1 MGMAIKDKEQ
11 VMTCNRLFV
20 RCASIGAFLVA
31 AAFGSQSASAADAK
45 FKKKEIEVAGGAQTA
60 LTKPQEPVKEQKKQ
74 TGPTL
79 TVDQFVGQQRDKINQ
94 ITDKQINYM
103 AQLIKTAP
111 DDDPQKPDYLFR
123 LGELYSEKQRFLS
136 FNARSLDQKV
146 FEAQEAKNSGQAA
159 SLKQKQQQ
167 YEKAA
172 EDASLKAVKSY
183 VAASKYPKYNRMDE
197 VLFRL
202 AYLLQMI
209 KKEDQAR
216 EFFHKLIK
224 DYPNSKY
231 VPNAYL
237 SFAEFYFQ
245 KGEMENAGKFY
256 QKVEQFPQSSVF
268 GFALYKQGWVEINLG
283 NFKSAL
289 EIFVKVIQLCQ
300 NGKIPKNQAGPLE
313 KEAKK
318 DLVKAYG
325 RTPGASPDK
334 AWDFFQRMGGDYA
347 PKMMESLAELY
358 WEQGMFPE
366 SSKIYRKIITLN
378 ENSPRLCEWQ
388 NKILRNTL
396 SGGNKKDQVQ
406 ELKRLGNVYEAMV
419 KKTDVK
425 KDVMAEC
432 KNTFHDTG
440 KELALIWHKEAQR
453 TKNSD
458 TYQLAGMVY
467 KEFLSHFNAEKDTAE
482 ITFYYGEI
490 LWQMNSWKEAA
501 ETYTHVVELDPK
513 GKYVKESAYA
523 AVLAWK
529 NALNIDDSGEGV
541 DKEKSKGGENAMKP
555 RPIPEYQKKMIDA
568 FDTYIK
574 YVPDAPE
581 LVKIKYRKARVFYD
595 YNHLEEAIKL
605 FADIVDHHVNDDLA
619 IYSANLLLDSLN
631 ILKRYK
637 ELLAT
642 VEKYLG
648 NPVLMK
654 DQEFRKQ
661 MVMLKTDSLVV
672 EAKQYEKDK
681 NYKECGISFIAAA
694 ETIPDHKDHAQR
706 LYNAGLCFQNARLVG
721 QAIKAREQLIKDHP
735 KDNLAQRALFQIAS
749 GYHQL
754 AYYSEAA
761 KRYEEFAGK
770 FPGEKQAFTALG
782 NAYSFRIGLGEFDK
796 AIEDMNSF
804 VKYYGDKKPSDAA
817 NVVFQMSEVYEKQ
830 KKNEELAKHLDAY
843 LKKWGAK
850 GGIDKQI
857 LAHFKLGELAWNKSC
872 SQEGVN
878 GACIKVDRVTMGGKQ
893 SAFYRINQ
901 GIKDK
906 KKKLKEKLR
915 TQCGPPTSSKI
926 TVFDRNAKVAA
937 EAQKHFSEVLH
948 LWNKGE
954 AEKKLQSQ
962 VPNPGEAAARDI
974 FMRFAVA
981 GAAFYQADQV
991 YEQFLKVKFPQGLDF
1006 QQPTQFDRPKVAEAK
1021 KKKLEES
1028 NKKFGAYLGDKV
1040 KLVEKLTGP
1049 SADKKGA
1056 YDFVLDYHV
1065 AHWTIAASARI
1076 GQVYADFVNQLYTAE
1091 IPKDLKEQDE
1101 WGNRPREIFCDA
1113 LVDKA
1118 EPIEAK
1124 AVFGYDL
1131 CLKAA
1136 TKESW
1141 FNEWSTM
1148 CEVELNQMKPAEYPL
1163 AAEAKPEPGY
1173 VSTPITPAAV
1183 VSELPDD
1190 VQIITK

>member
-1 MGMAIKDKEQ
+1 
-11 VMTCNRLFV
+11 MTFNRLFV
-20 RCASIGAFLVA
+20 RCASMGAFLVA
-31 AAFGSQSASAADAK
+31 ASLGSQAAHADAK
-45 FKKKEIEVAGGAQTA
+45 FKKKEIEVAGGQQTA
-60 LTKPQEPVKEQKKQ
+60 LTKPVEPVKEQKKQ

-123 LGELYSEKQRFLS
+123 LGELYAEKQRFLN

-146 FEAQEAKNSGQAA
+146 FEAQQAKNSGQVS
-159 SLKQKQQQ
+159 SLQQKQKQ
-167 YEKAA
+167 YEKTA
-172 EDASLKAVKSY
+172 EESALKAVKSY
-183 VAASKYPKYNRMDE
+183 VAASRYPKYNRMDE

-224 DYPNSKY
+224 DFPNSKY

-256 QKVEQFPQSSVF
+256 EKVQQFPQSSVF
-268 GFALYKQGWVEINLG
+268 GFALYKQGWVQINLG

-300 NGKIPKNQAGPLE
+300 NHKIPKNQAGPLE

-347 PKMMESLAELY
+347 PKMLESLAELY

-366 SSKIYRKIITLN
+366 SSKIYRKIMSLN

-388 NKILRNTL
+388 NKVLRNTL

-419 KKTDVK
+419 KKPDVK

-467 KEFLSHFNAEKDTAE
+467 KEFLSHFSQEKDTPE

-490 LWQMNSWKEAA
+490 LWQMNAWKEAA
-501 ETYTHVVELDPK
+501 ETYTKVVELDPK
-513 GKYVKESAYA
+513 GKYVKEAAYA

-529 NALNIDDSGEGV
+529 NALNISDEGEGV
-541 DKEKSKGGENAMKP
+541 DKEKGHEKELKP
-555 RPIPEYQKKMIDA
+555 RQIPEYQQKMINA

-581 LVKIKYRKARVFYD
+581 LVKIKYRKARVYYD
-595 YNHLEEAIKL
+595 YNHFDEAIKL
-605 FADIVDHHVNDDLA
+605 FADIVDHHTTDDLA
-619 IYSANLLLDSLN
+619 IYSANLLLDCLN
-631 ILKRYK
+631 ILKHYK

-642 VEKYLG
+642 VEKYLS

-706 LYNAGLCFQNARLVG
+706 LYNAGLCFQNARLIG
-721 QAIKAREQLIKDHP
+721 QAIKAREALIHDHP
-735 KDNLAQRALFQIAS
+735 KDTLAQRALFQIAS

-761 KRYEEFAGK
+761 KRYEEFANK

-804 VKYYGDKKPSDAA
+804 VKYYGEKKPADAA

-830 KKNEELAKHLDAY
+830 SKNDELAKHLDAY

-857 LAHFKLGELAWNKSC
+857 LAHFKLGQLAWNRSC
-872 SQEGVN
+872 PQEGVN
-878 GACIKVDRVTMGGKQ
+878 GACIKVDRVTMNGKQ
-893 SAFYRINQ
+893 KALYTINQ

-926 TVFDRNAKVAA
+926 TVYDRNSKQSA
-937 EAQKHFSEVLH
+937 EAQKHFSEVLK

-954 AEKKLQSQ
+954 AEHKLQTQ
-962 VPNPGEAAARDI
+962 VPNAGEAAARDV
-974 FMRFAVA
+974 FMRFAAA
-981 GAAFYQADQV
+981 GAVFYQAEQV

-1021 KKKLEES
+1021 KKKYEDS
-1028 NKKFGAYLGDKV
+1028 SKKFMIYLTEKT
-1040 KLVEKLTGP
+1040 KLADRLASSEK
-1049 SADKKGA
+1049 DKKA
-1056 YDFVLDYHV
+1056 MYDNVLDFHV

-1076 GQVYADFVNQLYTAE
+1076 GQVFADFVNQLYTAE

-1118 EPIEAK
+1118 EPIESK
-1124 AVFGYDL
+1124 AVVGYDL

-1190 VQIITK
+1190 VQITTKD

>member
-1 MGMAIKDKEQ
+1 
-11 VMTCNRLFV
+11 MTRNRLFV
-20 RCASIGAFLVA
+20 RYVSLAAFCAAGAFGAQA
-31 AAFGSQSASAADAK
+31 ARAEAK
-45 FKKKEIEVAGGAQTA
+45 FKKKEIEVTSGQQTE
-60 LTKPQEPVKEQKKQ
+60 LTKPKEPAKEKKEQ

-79 TVDQFVGQQRDKINQ
+79 TVDAFVGQQRDKINK
-94 ITDKQINYM
+94 ITDKQIKYM
-103 AQLIKTAP
+103 LDLIRNSSE
-111 DDDPQKPDYLFR
+111 DDQQKPDYYFR
-123 LGELYSEKQRFLS
+123 LGELLAEKQR
-136 FNARSLDQKV
+136 NYTMDARALDQKI
-146 FEAQEAKNSGQAA
+146 FDAQQAKNSGLAA
-159 SLKQKQQQ
+159 SLKQKQQKS
-167 YEKAA
+167 EKDA
-172 EDASLKAVKSY
+172 ENTALQAVKSY
-183 VAASKYPKYNRMDE
+183 VSASKYPKYNRMDE

-216 EFFHKLIK
+216 EFFHRLIK
-224 DYPNSKY
+224 DYPQSKY

-256 QKVEQFPQSSVF
+256 EKVEQFPGSSVF
-268 GFALYKQGWVEINLG
+268 GFALYKKGWVEINLG
-283 NFKSAL
+283 NFKNAL

-318 DLVKAYG
+318 DVVKAYA
-325 RTPGASPDK
+325 RTPGAVPDK
-334 AWDFFQRMGGDYA
+334 AWDFFQRVGGDYA
-347 PKMMESLAELY
+347 PKMLESLAELY

-378 ENSPRLCEWQ
+378 EASPRLCEWQ

-396 SGGNKKDQVQ
+396 SAGNKKDQVQ
-406 ELKRLGNVYEAMV
+406 ELKRLGNVYEAML
-419 KKTDVK
+419 KKPDVK
-425 KDVMAEC
+425 KDVMTEC
-432 KNTFHDTG
+432 KNSFHDTG

-467 KEFLSHFNAEKDTAE
+467 KEFLSHFSQEKDTAE

-490 LWQMNSWKEAA
+490 LWQMQAWKEAA
-501 ETYTHVVELDPK
+501 ETYTKVVQLDPK

-529 NALNIDDSGEGV
+529 NALNISDSGEEV
-541 DKEKSKGGENAMKP
+541 DKDKSKEKDLKP
-555 RPIPEYQKKMIDA
+555 RTIPEYQKKMIEA

-581 LVKIKYRKARVFYD
+581 LTKIKYRKARVFYD
-595 YNHLEEAIKL
+595 YNHFDEAIVL
-605 FADIVDHHVNDDLA
+605 FADIVDHHVTDELA
-619 IYSANLLLDSLN
+619 IYSANLLLDCLN

-637 ELLAT
+637 DLLAT
-642 VEKYLG
+642 VEKYLA

-661 MVMLKTDSLVV
+661 MVSLKTDSLVA
-672 EAKQYEKDK
+672 EAKQYEKEK
-681 NYKECGISFIAAA
+681 NYKECALSFLAAA
-694 ETIPDHKDHAQR
+694 DTIPDHKDHAQR
-706 LYNAGLCFQNARLVG
+706 LYNAGLCFQNARLIG
-721 QAIKAREQLIKDHP
+721 QAIKAREQLAHDHP
-735 KDNLAQRALFQIAS
+735 KDILAQRALFQIAA

-761 KRYEEFAGK
+761 KRYEEFAK
-770 FPGEKQAFTALG
+770 QFPGEKQAFTALG
-782 NAYSFRIGLGEFDK
+782 NAYAFRIGLGEFDK
-796 AIEDMNSF
+796 AVDDMNSY
-804 VKYYGDKKPSDAA
+804 VKYYGDKKPADAA

-830 KKNEELAKHLDAY
+830 NKNDELARHLDAY

-857 LAHFKLGELAWNKSC
+857 LAHFKLGQLAWNKSC
-872 SQEGVN
+872 PQEGVN
-878 GACIKVDRVTMGGKQ
+878 GACLKVERVTMNGK
-893 SAFYRINQ
+893 AKALYEINSK
-901 GIKDK
+901 IKDK

-926 TVFDRNAKVAA
+926 TVYDRNSKAAA
-937 EAQKHFSEVLH
+937 EGQKHFDEVLK
-948 LWNKGE
+948 LWAHGD
-954 AEKKLQSQ
+954 AEKKLSSQ
-962 VPNPGEAAARDI
+962 VPNQGEAASRDV

-981 GAAFYQADQV
+981 GAAFYKAEQV

-1006 QQPTQFDRPKVAEAK
+1006 QQPTQFDSKRVAEAK
-1021 KKKLEES
+1021 KKKLEDS
-1028 NKKFGAYLGDKV
+1028 NKKFMVYLTEKS
-1040 KLVEKLTGP
+1040 KLAEKLAGP
-1049 SADKKGA
+1049 SADKKGM
-1056 YDFVLDYHV
+1056 YDFVLDYKV

-1076 GQVYADFVNQLYTAE
+1076 GQVFADFVNQLYTAE

-1118 EPIEAK
+1118 EPIESK
-1124 AVFGYDL
+1124 AVVGYDL

-1148 CEVELNQMKPAEYPL
+1148 CEVELNQLKPSEYPL

-1173 VSTPITPAAV
+1173 VSTPITPSAV
-1183 VSELPDD
+1183 VPELPDD
-1190 VQIITK
+1190 VQVLTKD

>member
-1 MGMAIKDKEQ
+1 MTDKETA
-11 VMTCNRLFV
+11 MTCNRFFV
-20 RCASIGAFLVA
+20 RYAPIGALLVA
-31 AAFGSQSASAADAK
+31 ASLAAPAAHAEAK
-45 FKKKEIEVAGGAQTA
+45 FRKKEIEVTGGQQTK
-60 LTKPQEPVKEQKKQ
+60 LTKPQEPPKEQKKQ

-103 AQLIKTAP
+103 VQLIKTAP
-111 DDDPQKPDYLFR
+111 DDDPQKPDYMFR
-123 LGELYSEKQRFLS
+123 LGELFSEKQRYLN
-136 FNARSLDQKV
+136 FNARALDEKI
-146 FEAQEAKNSGQAA
+146 FEAQQAKNSGLAA
-159 SLKQKQQQ
+159 SLKQKQKR
-167 YEKAA
+167 YEKAS
-172 EDASLKAVKSY
+172 EDSALKAVKSY
-183 VAASKYPKYNRMDE
+183 VAASRYPKYNRMDE

-216 EFFHKLIK
+216 EFFHRLIK

-256 QKVEQFPQSSVF
+256 EKVQQFPQSSVF
-268 GFALYKQGWVEINLG
+268 GFALYKQGWVQINLG
-283 NFKSAL
+283 NFKNAL

-300 NGKIPKNQAGPLE
+300 SHKIPKNQAGPLE

-325 RTPGASPDK
+325 RTPGASPEK
-334 AWDFFQRMGGDYA
+334 AWDFFQRMGGSYA
-347 PKMMESLAELY
+347 PKMLESLAELY
-358 WEQGMFPE
+358 WEQGMFNE
-366 SSKIYRKIITLN
+366 SSRIYRKIIVLN
-378 ENSPRLCEWQ
+378 EKSPRLCEWQ

-406 ELKRLGNVYEAMV
+406 ELKRLGNVYEVML
-419 KKTDVK
+419 KRPDVK
-425 KDVMAEC
+425 KDVMTEC

-453 TKNSD
+453 TKNAD

-467 KEFLSHFNAEKDTAE
+467 KEFLSHFSQEKDTAE

-490 LWQMNSWKEAA
+490 LWQMQAWKDAA
-501 ETYTHVVELDPK
+501 EVYTKVVHLDPK
-513 GKYVKESAYA
+513 GKYVKDAAYA

-541 DKEKSKGGENAMKP
+541 DKEKGKEKDMKP
-555 RPIPEYQKKMIDA
+555 RKIPEYQKKMIDA

-581 LVKIKYRKARVFYD
+581 LVKIKYRKARIFYD
-595 YNHLEEAIKL
+595 YNHFDEAIKL
-605 FADIVDHHVNDDLA
+605 FSDIVDHHVNDDLA
-619 IYSANLLLDSLN
+619 IYSANLLLDCLN

-642 VEKYLG
+642 VEKYLA

-694 ETIPDHKDHAQR
+694 ETIPDHKEHAQR
-706 LYNAGLCFQNARLVG
+706 LYNAGLCFQNARLIG
-721 QAIKAREQLIKDHP
+721 QAIKAREELIKDHP
-735 KDNLAQRALFQIAS
+735 KDPLAQRALFQIAS

-754 AYYSEAA
+754 AFYSEAA
-761 KRYEEFAGK
+761 RRYEEFANK

-796 AIEDMNSF
+796 AIDDMNSF
-804 VKYYGDKKPSDAA
+804 VKYYGDKKPADTA

-830 KKNEELAKHLDAY
+830 KKTDELTRHLEAY
-843 LKKWGAK
+843 LKRWGSR

-857 LAHFKLGELAWNKSC
+857 LAHFKLGELAWTRSC
-872 SQEGVN
+872 PQEGVN
-878 GACIKVDRVTMGGKQ
+878 GACIKVDRVTMNGKWT
-893 SAFYRINQ
+893 AIYKINSK
-901 GIKDK
+901 IKDK
-906 KKKLKEKLR
+906 KKRLKEKLR

-926 TVFDRNAKVAA
+926 TVFDRNSKLAA
-937 EAQKHFSEVLH
+937 QAQKHFSEVLK
-948 LWNKGE
+948 LWKGGD
-954 AEKKLQSQ
+954 AERTLQKQ
-962 VPNPGEAAARDI
+962 VPNPGEAAARDV

-981 GAAFYQADQV
+981 GAAFYQAEQV

-1006 QQPTQFDRPKVAEAK
+1006 QQPTQWDRPKVAAAK
-1021 KKKLEES
+1021 KKKYEES
-1028 NKKFGAYLGDKV
+1028 SKKFMAYLTEKT
-1040 KLVEKLTGP
+1040 KLADRLASSEK
-1049 SADKKGA
+1049 DKKGM
-1056 YDFVLDYHV
+1056 YDYVLDYHV

-1076 GQVYADFVNQLYTAE
+1076 GQVFADFVNQLYTAE

-1118 EPIEAK
+1118 EPIESK
-1124 AVFGYDL
+1124 AVVGYDL

-1148 CEVELNQMKPAEYPL
+1148 CEVELNQMKPSEYPL

-1190 VQIITK
+1190 VQIISK

>member
-1 MGMAIKDKEQ
+1 
-11 VMTCNRLFV
+11 MTRNRLFV
-20 RCASIGAFLVA
+20 RYVSLAAFCAAGAFGAQA
-31 AAFGSQSASAADAK
+31 ARAEAK
-45 FKKKEIEVAGGAQTA
+45 FKKKEIEVTSGQQTE
-60 LTKPQEPVKEQKKQ
+60 LTKPKEPVKEKKEQ

-79 TVDQFVGQQRDKINQ
+79 TVDAFVGQQRDKINK
-94 ITDKQINYM
+94 ITDKQIKYM
-103 AQLIKTAP
+103 LDLIRNSSE
-111 DDDPQKPDYLFR
+111 DDQQKPDYFFR
-123 LGELYSEKQRFLS
+123 LGELLAEKQR
-136 FNARSLDQKV
+136 NYTMDARALDQKI
-146 FEAQEAKNSGQAA
+146 FDAQQSKNSSLAS
-159 SLKQKQQQ
+159 SLKQKQQKS
-167 YEKAA
+167 EKDA
-172 EDASLKAVKSY
+172 ENTALQAVKSY
-183 VAASKYPKYNRMDE
+183 VSASKYPKYNRMDE

-216 EFFHKLIK
+216 EFFHRLIK
-224 DYPNSKY
+224 DYPQSKY

-256 QKVEQFPQSSVF
+256 EKVEQFPGSSVF
-268 GFALYKQGWVEINLG
+268 GFALYKKGWVEINLG
-283 NFKSAL
+283 NFKNAL

-318 DLVKAYG
+318 DVVKAYA

-334 AWDFFQRMGGDYA
+334 AWDFFQRVGGDYA
-347 PKMMESLAELY
+347 PKMLESLAELY

-378 ENSPRLCEWQ
+378 EASPRLCEWQ

-396 SGGNKKDQVQ
+396 SAGNKKDQVQ

-425 KDVMAEC
+425 KDVMTEC
-432 KNTFHDTG
+432 KNSFHDTG

-453 TKNSD
+453 TKNAD

-467 KEFLSHFNAEKDTAE
+467 KEFLSHFGQEKDTPE

-490 LWQMNSWKEAA
+490 LWQMQAWKEAA
-501 ETYTHVVELDPK
+501 ETYSKVVQLDPK

-529 NALNIDDSGEGV
+529 NALNISDSGEEV
-541 DKEKSKGGENAMKP
+541 DKDKSKEKDLKP
-555 RPIPEYQKKMIDA
+555 RTIPEYQKKMIEA

-581 LVKIKYRKARVFYD
+581 LTKIKYRKARVFYD
-595 YNHLEEAIKL
+595 YNHFDEAIVL
-605 FADIVDHHVNDDLA
+605 FADIVDHHVNDELA
-619 IYSANLLLDSLN
+619 IYSANLLLDCLN
-631 ILKRYK
+631 ILKHYK

-642 VEKYLG
+642 VEKYLA

-661 MVMLKTDSLVV
+661 MVSLKTDSLVA
-672 EAKQYEKDK
+672 EAKQYEKEK
-681 NYKECGISFIAAA
+681 NYKECALSFLAAA
-694 ETIPDHKDHAQR
+694 DTIPDHKEHAQR
-706 LYNAGLCFQNARLVG
+706 LYNAGLCFQNARLIG
-721 QAIKAREQLIKDHP
+721 QAIKAREQLAHDHP
-735 KDNLAQRALFQIAS
+735 KDILAQRALFQIAA

-761 KRYEEFAGK
+761 KRYEEFAK
-770 FPGEKQAFTALG
+770 QFPGEKQAFTALG
-782 NAYSFRIGLGEFDK
+782 NAYAFRIGLGEFDK
-796 AIEDMNSF
+796 AVEDMNSF
-804 VKYYGDKKPSDAA
+804 VKYYGDKKPADAA

-830 KKNEELAKHLDAY
+830 SKNDDLARHLDAY

-857 LAHFKLGELAWNKSC
+857 LAHFKLGQLAWNKSC
-872 SQEGVN
+872 PQEGVN
-878 GACIKVDRVTMGGKQ
+878 GACLKVDRVTMNGKTK
-893 SAFYRINQ
+893 AIYEINSK
-901 GIKDK
+901 IKDK

-926 TVFDRNAKVAA
+926 TVYDRNSKAA
-937 EAQKHFSEVLH
+937 GEAQKHFDEVLK
-948 LWNKGE
+948 LWAHGD
-954 AEKKLQSQ
+954 AEKKLSSQ
-962 VPNPGEAAARDI
+962 VPNQGEAASRDV

-981 GAAFYQADQV
+981 GAAFYKAEQV

-1006 QQPTQFDRPKVAEAK
+1006 QQPTQFDSKRVAEAK
-1021 KKKLEES
+1021 KKKLEDS
-1028 NKKFGAYLGDKV
+1028 NKKFMAYLTEKS
-1040 KLVEKLTGP
+1040 KLAEKLAGP
-1049 SADKKGA
+1049 SADKKGM

-1076 GQVYADFVNQLYTAE
+1076 GQVFADFVNQLYTAE

-1118 EPIEAK
+1118 EPIESK
-1124 AVFGYDL
+1124 AVVGYDL

-1148 CEVELNQMKPAEYPL
+1148 CEVELNQLKPSEYPL

-1173 VSTPITPAAV
+1173 VSTPITPSAV
-1183 VSELPDD
+1183 VPELPDD
-1190 VQIITK
+1190 VQVLTKD

>member
-1 MGMAIKDKEQ
+1 
-11 VMTCNRLFV
+11 MTRNRLFV
-20 RCASIGAFLVA
+20 RYVSLAAFCAAGAFGAQA
-31 AAFGSQSASAADAK
+31 ARAEAK
-45 FKKKEIEVAGGAQTA
+45 FKKKEIEVTSGQQTE
-60 LTKPQEPVKEQKKQ
+60 LTKPKEPVKEKKEQ

-79 TVDQFVGQQRDKINQ
+79 TVDAFVGQQRDKINK
-94 ITDKQINYM
+94 ITDKQIKYM
-103 AQLIKTAP
+103 LDLIRNSSE
-111 DDDPQKPDYLFR
+111 DDQQKPDYYFR
-123 LGELYSEKQRFLS
+123 LGELLAEKQR
-136 FNARSLDQKV
+136 NYTMDARSQDQKI
-146 FEAQEAKNSGQAA
+146 FEAQQAKNS
-159 SLKQKQQQ
+159 SLVATLQQKQKKA
-167 YEKAA
+167 EKDA
-172 EDASLKAVKSY
+172 ENTALQAVKSY
-183 VAASKYPKYNRMDE
+183 VSASKYPKYNRMDE

-216 EFFHKLIK
+216 EFFHRLIK
-224 DYPNSKY
+224 DYPQSKY

-256 QKVEQFPQSSVF
+256 EKVEQFPGSSVF
-268 GFALYKQGWVEINLG
+268 GFALYKKGWVEINLG
-283 NFKSAL
+283 NFKNAL

-318 DLVKAYG
+318 DVVKAYA

-334 AWDFFQRMGGDYA
+334 AWDFFQRVGGDYA
-347 PKMMESLAELY
+347 PKMLESLAELY

-378 ENSPRLCEWQ
+378 EASPRLCEWQ

-396 SGGNKKDQVQ
+396 SAGNKKDQVQ

-425 KDVMAEC
+425 KDVMNEC
-432 KNTFHDTG
+432 KNSFHDTG

-467 KEFLSHFNAEKDTAE
+467 KEFLSHFGQEKDTPE

-490 LWQMNSWKEAA
+490 LWQMQAWKEAA
-501 ETYTHVVELDPK
+501 ETYTKVVQLDPK

-523 AVLAWK
+523 AVLACK
-529 NALNIDDSGEGV
+529 NALNINDSGEEV
-541 DKEKSKGGENAMKP
+541 DKDKSKEKDLKP
-555 RPIPEYQKKMIDA
+555 RTIPEYQKKMIEA

-581 LVKIKYRKARVFYD
+581 LTKIKYRKARVFYD
-595 YNHLEEAIKL
+595 YNHFDEAIVL
-605 FADIVDHHVNDDLA
+605 FADIVDHHVTDDLA
-619 IYSANLLLDSLN
+619 IYSANLLLDCLN
-631 ILKRYK
+631 ILKHYK

-661 MVMLKTDSLVV
+661 MVSLKTDSLVA
-672 EAKQYEKDK
+672 EAKQYEKEK
-681 NYKECGISFIAAA
+681 NYKECALSFLAAA
-694 ETIPDHKDHAQR
+694 DTIPDHKEHAQR
-706 LYNAGLCFQNARLVG
+706 LFNAGLCFQNARLIG
-721 QAIKAREQLIKDHP
+721 QAIKAREQLAHDHP
-735 KDNLAQRALFQIAS
+735 KDILAQRALFQIAA

-761 KRYEEFAGK
+761 KRYEEFAK
-770 FPGEKQAFTALG
+770 QFPGEKQAFTALG
-782 NAYSFRIGLGEFDK
+782 NAYAFRIGLGEFDK
-796 AIEDMNSF
+796 AVEDMNSF
-804 VKYYGDKKPSDAA
+804 VKYYGDKKPADAA

-830 KKNEELAKHLDAY
+830 SKNEELARHLDAY

-857 LAHFKLGELAWNKSC
+857 LAHFKLGELAWKKSC
-872 SQEGVN
+872 PQEGVN
-878 GACIKVDRVTMGGKQ
+878 GACLKVDRVTMNGK
-893 SAFYRINQ
+893 AKALYEINSK
-901 GIKDK
+901 IKDK

-926 TVFDRNAKVAA
+926 TVYDRNSKVAS
-937 EAQKHFSEVLH
+937 EGQKHFDEVLK
-948 LWNKGE
+948 LWAHGD
-954 AEKKLQSQ
+954 AEKKLSSQ
-962 VPNPGEAAARDI
+962 VPNQGEAAARDV

-981 GAAFYQADQV
+981 GAAFYKAEQV

-1006 QQPTQFDRPKVAEAK
+1006 QQPTQFDSKRVAEAK
-1021 KKKLEES
+1021 KKKLEDS
-1028 NKKFGAYLGDKV
+1028 NKKFMAYLTEKS
-1040 KLVEKLTGP
+1040 KLAEKLAGP
-1049 SADKKGA
+1049 SADKKGM

-1076 GQVYADFVNQLYTAE
+1076 GQVFADFVNQLYTAE

-1118 EPIEAK
+1118 EPIESK
-1124 AVFGYDL
+1124 AVVGYDL

-1148 CEVELNQMKPAEYPL
+1148 CEVELNQLKPSEYPL

-1173 VSTPITPAAV
+1173 VSTPITPSAV
-1183 VSELPDD
+1183 VPELPDD
-1190 VQIITK
+1190 VQVLTKD

>member
-1 MGMAIKDKEQ
+1 
-11 VMTCNRLFV
+11 MTSNRFFS
-20 RCASIGAFLVA
+20 RCASIGAFLAVA
-31 AAFGSQSASAADAK
+31 SLGGQAANAQAK
-45 FKKKEIEVAGGAQTA
+45 FKKREIEVTGGQQTT

-123 LGELYSEKQRFLS
+123 LGELYSEKQRFLN

-146 FEAQEAKNSGQAA
+146 FEAQQAKNSGQAA

-167 YEKAA
+167 YEKTA
-172 EDASLKAVKSY
+172 EESALKAVKSY

-224 DYPNSKY
+224 DFPNSKY

-256 QKVEQFPQSSVF
+256 EKVQQFPQSSVF
-268 GFALYKQGWVEINLG
+268 GFALYKQGWVQINLG
-283 NFKSAL
+283 NFKNAL

-300 NGKIPKNQAGPLE
+300 NGKIPRNQAGPLE

-347 PKMMESLAELY
+347 PKMLESLAELY
-358 WEQGMFPE
+358 WEQGMFGE
-366 SSKIYRKIITLN
+366 SSKIYRKIISLN
-378 ENSPRLCEWQ
+378 ESSTRLCEWQ

-419 KKTDVK
+419 KKPDVK

-467 KEFLSHFNAEKDTAE
+467 KEFLSHFNKEKDTPE

-490 LWQMNSWKEAA
+490 LWQMSSWKEAA
-501 ETYTHVVELDPK
+501 ETYTKVVELDPK
-513 GKYVKESAYA
+513 GKYVKDAAYA

-541 DKEKSKGGENAMKP
+541 DKEKSKAGEMKP
-555 RPIPEYQKKMIDA
+555 RQIPEYQKKMIDA

-595 YNHLEEAIKL
+595 YNHFDEAIKL
-605 FADIVDHHVNDDLA
+605 FADIVDHHVTDDLA
-619 IYSANLLLDSLN
+619 IYSANLLLDCLN

-694 ETIPDHKDHAQR
+694 ETIPDHKEHAQR
-706 LYNAGLCFQNARLVG
+706 LYNAGLCFQNARLIG

-761 KRYEEFAGK
+761 KRYEEFANK

-796 AIEDMNSF
+796 AVEDMNSF

-817 NVVFQMSEVYEKQ
+817 NVVFQMSEVFEKQ

-843 LKKWGAK
+843 LKRWGAK

-857 LAHFKLGELAWNKSC
+857 LAHFRLGELAWNKSC

-878 GACIKVDRVTMGGKQ
+878 GACIKVDRVTMNGKWT
-893 SAFYRINQ
+893 AIYKINQ

-906 KKKLKEKLR
+906 RRKLKEKLR
-915 TQCGPPTSSKI
+915 TQCGPPTSAKI
-926 TVFDRNAKVAA
+926 TVYDRSSKVAG
-937 EAQKHFSEVLH
+937 EAQKHFSEVLK
-948 LWNKGE
+948 LWGKGD
-954 AEKKLQSQ
+954 AEKKLQTQ
-962 VPNPGEAAARDI
+962 VPNPGEAAARDAL
-974 FMRFAVA
+974 MRFAVA
-981 GAAFYQADQV
+981 GAVFYQAEQI
-991 YEQFLKVKFPQGLDF
+991 YEQFLRVKFPQGLDF
-1006 QQPTQFDRPKVAEAK
+1006 QQPTQWDRPKVAEAK
-1021 KKKLEES
+1021 KKKFEDS
-1028 NKKFGAYLGDKV
+1028 SKKFMVYLTEKT
-1040 KLVEKLTGP
+1040 KLADRLASSEKDRK
-1049 SADKKGA
+1049 AM
-1056 YDFVLDYHV
+1056 YDTVLDYHV

-1076 GQVYADFVNQLYTAE
+1076 GQVFADFVNQLYTAD

-1118 EPIEAK
+1118 EPIESK
-1124 AVFGYDL
+1124 AVVGYDL

-1141 FNEWSTM
+1141 FNEWSAM
-1148 CEVELNQMKPAEYPL
+1148 CEVELNQMKPSEYPL

-1190 VQIITK
+1190 VQITVK

>member
-1 MGMAIKDKEQ
+1 
-11 VMTCNRLFV
+11 MTRNRLFV
-20 RCASIGAFLVA
+20 RYASLVA
-31 AAFGSQSASAADAK
+31 FFTSTAFGVGVAHAQAK
-45 FKKKEIEVAGGAQTA
+45 FKKKEIEVTGGAQTE
-60 LTKPQEPVKEQKKQ
+60 LTKPKEPAKDQAQKQ

-79 TVDQFVGQQRDKINQ
+79 TVEAFVGQQRDKIAK
-94 ITDKQINYM
+94 ITDKQIKYM
-103 AQLIKTAP
+103 QDLLRTAA
-111 DDDPQKPDYLFR
+111 DDDPQKPDYYFR
-123 LGELYSEKQRFLS
+123 LGELYAERQRDLGFQ
-136 FNARSLDQKV
+136 ARGLDQKV
-146 FEAQEAKNSGQAA
+146 FEAQQAKNTSQAA
-159 SLKQKQQQ
+159 QLKNKQQQ

-172 EDASLKAVKSY
+172 EKLALEAVKSY

-216 EFFHKLIK
+216 EFFHRLIK
-224 DYPNSKY
+224 DYPQSKY

-256 QKVEQFPQSSVF
+256 EKVTQFTSSSVF
-268 GFALYKQGWVEINLG
+268 GFALYKKGWVEINLG

-289 EIFVKVIQLCQ
+289 EIFVRVIELCKA
-300 NGKIPKNQAGPLE
+300 GKIPKNQAGPLE

-318 DLVKAYG
+318 DLVKAYA

-334 AWDFFQRMGGDYA
+334 AWDFFQRMGGDFA
-347 PKMMESLAELY
+347 PKMLESLAELY
-358 WEQGMFPE
+358 WEQGMFNE
-366 SSKIYRKIITLN
+366 SSKVYRKIIVLN
-378 ENSPRLCEWQ
+378 ETSPRLCEWQ

-396 SGGNKKDQVQ
+396 SAGNKKDQVQ
-406 ELKRLGNVYEAMV
+406 ELKRMGNVYEAML
-419 KKTDVK
+419 KKQGVK
-425 KDVMAEC
+425 KDVMSEC
-432 KNTFHDTG
+432 KNSFHDTG

-467 KEFLSHFNAEKDTAE
+467 KEFLSHFNNEKDTPE

-501 ETYTHVVELDPK
+501 EVYTKVVELDPK

-529 NALNIDDSGEGV
+529 NALNISDEGDSV
-541 DKEKSKGGENAMKP
+541 DKDKSKNDLKP
-555 RPIPEYQKKMIDA
+555 RTIPEYQKKMIGA

-595 YNHLEEAIKL
+595 YNHFDEAIAL
-605 FADIVDHHVNDDLA
+605 FSDIVDHHVNDDLA
-619 IYSANLLLDSLN
+619 IYSANLLLDCLN

-661 MVMLKTDSLVV
+661 MVSLKTDSLVA
-672 EAKQYEKDK
+672 EAKQYEKEK
-681 NYKECGISFIAAA
+681 NYKECGISFVAAA

-721 QAIKAREQLIKDHP
+721 QAIKAREQLIAAHP
-735 KDNLAQRALFQIAS
+735 KDTLAQRALFQIAS

-761 KRYEEFAGK
+761 KRYEEFANK

-796 AIEDMNSF
+796 AVEDMNSF
-804 VKYYGDKKPSDAA
+804 VKYYGEKKPADAA
-817 NVVFQMSEVYEKQ
+817 NVVFQMSEVFEKQ
-830 KKNEELAKHLDAY
+830 KKNDELAKHLDAY

-857 LAHFKLGELAWNKSC
+857 LANFKLGELAWTKSC
-872 SQEGVN
+872 PQEGVN
-878 GACIKVDRVTMGGKQ
+878 GACIKVDRVTMNGK
-893 SAFYRINQ
+893 AKAIYVINK

-926 TVFDRNAKVAA
+926 TVYDRKKGDADS
-937 EAQKHFSEVLH
+937 AQKRFSEVLK
-948 LWNKGE
+948 LWAHGD
-954 AEKKLQSQ
+954 AEQKLAHQ
-962 VPNPGEAAARDI
+962 VPNQGEAAARAV

-981 GAAFYQADQV
+981 GAAFYQAEQV
-991 YEQFLKVKFPQGLDF
+991 YEQFLKVKFPAGLDF
-1006 QQPTQFDRPKVAEAK
+1006 QQPTQFDNKKVTEAK
-1021 KKKLEES
+1021 KKKFEDS
-1028 NKKFGAYLGDKV
+1028 SKKFMVYLTDKT
-1040 KLVEKLTGP
+1040 KLAERLAGP
-1049 SADKKGA
+1049 SKEKKGM

-1065 AHWTIAASARI
+1065 AHWTIAGSARI
-1076 GQVYADFVNQLYTAE
+1076 GQVFADFVNQLYTAE

-1118 EPIEAK
+1118 EPIESK
-1124 AVFGYDL
+1124 AVVGYDL

-1136 TKESW
+1136 TDQSW

-1148 CEVELNQMKPAEYPL
+1148 CEVELNQMKPSEYPL

>member
-1 MGMAIKDKEQ
+1 MTDKETA
-11 VMTCNRLFV
+11 MTCNRFFV
-20 RCASIGAFLVA
+20 RYAPIGALLVA
-31 AAFGSQSASAADAK
+31 ASLAAPAAHAEAK
-45 FKKKEIEVAGGAQTA
+45 FRKKEIEVTGGQQTK
-60 LTKPQEPVKEQKKQ
+60 LTKPQEPPKEQKKQ

-103 AQLIKTAP
+103 VQLIRTAP
-111 DDDPQKPDYLFR
+111 DDDPQKPDYMFR
-123 LGELYSEKQRFLS
+123 LGELFSEKQRYLN
-136 FNARSLDQKV
+136 FNARALDEKI
-146 FEAQEAKNSGQAA
+146 FEAQQAKNSGLAA
-159 SLKQKQQQ
+159 SLKQKQKR
-167 YEKAA
+167 YEKAS
-172 EDASLKAVKSY
+172 EDSALKAVKSY
-183 VAASKYPKYNRMDE
+183 VAASRYPKYNRMDE

-216 EFFHKLIK
+216 EFFHRLIK

-256 QKVEQFPQSSVF
+256 EKVQQFPQSSVF
-268 GFALYKQGWVEINLG
+268 GFALYKQGWVQINLG
-283 NFKSAL
+283 NFKNAL

-300 NGKIPKNQAGPLE
+300 SHKIPKNQAGPLE

-325 RTPGASPDK
+325 RTPGASPEK
-334 AWDFFQRMGGDYA
+334 AWDFFQRMGGSYA
-347 PKMMESLAELY
+347 PKMLESLAELY
-358 WEQGMFPE
+358 WEQGMFNE
-366 SSKIYRKIITLN
+366 SSRIYRKIIVLN
-378 ENSPRLCEWQ
+378 EKSPRLCEWQ

-406 ELKRLGNVYEAMV
+406 ELKRLGNVYEVML
-419 KKTDVK
+419 KRPDVK
-425 KDVMAEC
+425 KDVMTEC

-453 TKNSD
+453 TKNAD

-467 KEFLSHFNAEKDTAE
+467 KEFLSHFSQEKDTAE

-490 LWQMNSWKEAA
+490 LWQMQAWKDAA
-501 ETYTHVVELDPK
+501 EVYTKVVHLDPK
-513 GKYVKESAYA
+513 GKYVKDAAYA

-541 DKEKSKGGENAMKP
+541 DKEKGKEKDMKP
-555 RPIPEYQKKMIDA
+555 RKIPEYQKKMIDA

-581 LVKIKYRKARVFYD
+581 LVKIKYRKARIFYD
-595 YNHLEEAIKL
+595 YNHFDEAIKL
-605 FADIVDHHVNDDLA
+605 FSDIVDHHVNDDLA
-619 IYSANLLLDSLN
+619 IYSANLLLDCLN

-642 VEKYLG
+642 VEKYLA

-694 ETIPDHKDHAQR
+694 ETIPDHKEHAQR
-706 LYNAGLCFQNARLVG
+706 LYNAGLCFQNARLIG
-721 QAIKAREQLIKDHP
+721 QAIKAREELIKDHP
-735 KDNLAQRALFQIAS
+735 KDPLAQRALFQIAS

-754 AYYSEAA
+754 AFYSEAA
-761 KRYEEFAGK
+761 RRYEEFANK

-796 AIEDMNSF
+796 AIDDMNSF
-804 VKYYGDKKPSDAA
+804 VKYYGDKKPADTA

-830 KKNEELAKHLDAY
+830 KKTDELTRHLEAY
-843 LKKWGAK
+843 LKRWGSR

-857 LAHFKLGELAWNKSC
+857 LAHFKLGELAWTRSC
-872 SQEGVN
+872 PQEGVN
-878 GACIKVDRVTMGGKQ
+878 GACIKVDRVTMNGKWT
-893 SAFYRINQ
+893 AIYKINSK
-901 GIKDK
+901 IKDK
-906 KKKLKEKLR
+906 KKRLKEKLR

-926 TVFDRNAKVAA
+926 TVFDRNSKLAA
-937 EAQKHFSEVLH
+937 QAQKHFSEVLK
-948 LWNKGE
+948 LWKGGD
-954 AEKKLQSQ
+954 AERTLQKQ
-962 VPNPGEAAARDI
+962 VPNPGEAAARDV

-981 GAAFYQADQV
+981 GAAFYQAEQV

-1006 QQPTQFDRPKVAEAK
+1006 QQPTQWDRPKVAAAK
-1021 KKKLEES
+1021 KKKYEES
-1028 NKKFGAYLGDKV
+1028 SKKFMAYLTEKT
-1040 KLVEKLTGP
+1040 KLADRLASSEK
-1049 SADKKGA
+1049 DKKGM
-1056 YDFVLDYHV
+1056 YDYVLDYHV

-1076 GQVYADFVNQLYTAE
+1076 GQVFADFVNQLYTAE

-1118 EPIEAK
+1118 EPIESK
-1124 AVFGYDL
+1124 AVVGYDL

-1148 CEVELNQMKPAEYPL
+1148 CEVELNQMKPSEYPL

-1190 VQIITK
+1190 VQIISK

>member
-1 MGMAIKDKEQ
+1 
-11 VMTCNRLFV
+11 MTRNRLFV
-20 RCASIGAFLVA
+20 RYVSLAAFCAAGAFGAQA
-31 AAFGSQSASAADAK
+31 ARAEAK
-45 FKKKEIEVAGGAQTA
+45 FKKKEIEVTSGQQTE
-60 LTKPQEPVKEQKKQ
+60 LTKPKEPVKEKKEQ

-79 TVDQFVGQQRDKINQ
+79 TVDAFVGQQRDKINK
-94 ITDKQINYM
+94 ITDKQIKYM
-103 AQLIKTAP
+103 LDLIRNSSE
-111 DDDPQKPDYLFR
+111 DEQQKPDYFFR
-123 LGELYSEKQRFLS
+123 LGELLAEKQR
-136 FNARSLDQKV
+136 NYTMEARALDQKI
-146 FEAQEAKNSGQAA
+146 FDAQQTKNSSLAA
-159 SLKQKQQQ
+159 SLKQKQQKS
-167 YEKAA
+167 EKDA
-172 EDASLKAVKSY
+172 ENTALQAVKSY
-183 VAASKYPKYNRMDE
+183 VSASKYPKYNRMDE

-216 EFFHKLIK
+216 EFFHRLIK
-224 DYPNSKY
+224 DYPQSKY

-256 QKVEQFPQSSVF
+256 EKVEQFPGSSVF
-268 GFALYKQGWVEINLG
+268 GFALYKKGWVEINLG
-283 NFKSAL
+283 NFKNAL

-318 DLVKAYG
+318 DVVKAYA

-334 AWDFFQRMGGDYA
+334 AWDFFQRVGGDYA
-347 PKMMESLAELY
+347 PKMLESLAELY

-378 ENSPRLCEWQ
+378 ETSPRLCEWQ

-396 SGGNKKDQVQ
+396 SAGNKKDQVQ

-425 KDVMAEC
+425 KDVMNEC
-432 KNTFHDTG
+432 KNSFHDTS

-453 TKNSD
+453 TKNAD

-467 KEFLSHFNAEKDTAE
+467 KEFLSHFGQEKDTPE

-490 LWQMNSWKEAA
+490 LWQMQAWKEAA
-501 ETYTHVVELDPK
+501 ETYTKVVQLDPK

-529 NALNIDDSGEGV
+529 NALNISDSGEEV
-541 DKEKSKGGENAMKP
+541 DKDKSKEKDLKP
-555 RPIPEYQKKMIDA
+555 RTIPEYQKKMIEA

-581 LVKIKYRKARVFYD
+581 LTKIKYRKARVFYD
-595 YNHLEEAIKL
+595 YNHFEEAIVL
-605 FADIVDHHVNDDLA
+605 FADIVDHHVNDELA
-619 IYSANLLLDSLN
+619 IYSANLLLDCLN
-631 ILKRYK
+631 ILKHYK
-637 ELLAT
+637 DLLAT
-642 VEKYLG
+642 VEKYLA

-661 MVMLKTDSLVV
+661 MVSLKTDSLVA
-672 EAKQYEKDK
+672 EAKQYEKEK
-681 NYKECGISFIAAA
+681 NYKECALSYLAAA
-694 ETIPDHKDHAQR
+694 DTIPDHKDHAQR
-706 LYNAGLCFQNARLVG
+706 LYNAGVCFQNARLIG
-721 QAIKAREQLIKDHP
+721 QAIKAREQLAHDHP
-735 KDNLAQRALFQIAS
+735 KDILAQRALFQIAS

-761 KRYEEFAGK
+761 KRYEEFAK
-770 FPGEKQAFTALG
+770 QFPGEKQSFTALG
-782 NAYSFRIGLGEFDK
+782 NAYAFRIGLGEFDK
-796 AIEDMNSF
+796 AVDDMNSY
-804 VKYYGDKKPSDAA
+804 VKYYGDKKPADAA

-830 KKNEELAKHLDAY
+830 NKNDELARHLDAY

-857 LAHFKLGELAWNKSC
+857 LAHFKLGQLAWNKSC
-872 SQEGVN
+872 PQEGVN
-878 GACIKVDRVTMGGKQ
+878 GACLKVDRVTMNGKTK
-893 SAFYRINQ
+893 AIYEINSK
-901 GIKDK
+901 IKDK

-926 TVFDRNAKVAA
+926 TVYERNSKTAA
-937 EAQKHFSEVLH
+937 DGQKHFDEVLK
-948 LWNKGE
+948 LWAHGD
-954 AEKKLQSQ
+954 AEKKLSSQ
-962 VPNPGEAAARDI
+962 VPNQGEAASRDV

-981 GAAFYQADQV
+981 GAAFYKAEQV

-1006 QQPTQFDRPKVAEAK
+1006 QQPTQFDSKRVAEAK
-1021 KKKLEES
+1021 KKKLEDS
-1028 NKKFGAYLGDKV
+1028 NKKFMAYLTEKS
-1040 KLVEKLTGP
+1040 KLAEKLAGP
-1049 SADKKGA
+1049 SADKKGM

-1076 GQVYADFVNQLYTAE
+1076 GQVFADFVNQLYTAE

-1118 EPIEAK
+1118 EPIESK
-1124 AVFGYDL
+1124 AVVGYDL

-1148 CEVELNQMKPAEYPL
+1148 CEVELNQLKPSEYPL

-1173 VSTPITPAAV
+1173 VSTPITPSAV
-1183 VSELPDD
+1183 VPELPDD
-1190 VQIITK
+1190 VQVLTKD

>member
-1 MGMAIKDKEQ
+1 
-11 VMTCNRLFV
+11 MTCNRLFV

-79 TVDQFVGQQRDKINQ
+79 TVDQFVGQQRDRINQ

-136 FNARSLDQKV
+136 FNARGLDQKI

-406 ELKRLGNVYEAMV
+406 ELKRLGNVYEAML

-425 KDVMAEC
+425 KDVMTEC

-467 KEFLSHFNAEKDTAE
+467 KEFLSHFDKEKDTPE

-501 ETYTHVVELDPK
+501 ETYTRVVELDPK
-513 GKYVKESAYA
+513 GKYVKDAAYA

-541 DKEKSKGGENAMKP
+541 DKEKGKGGENAMKP

-595 YNHLEEAIKL
+595 YNHFDDAIKL

-619 IYSANLLLDSLN
+619 IYSANLLLDCLN

-642 VEKYLG
+642 VEKYLA

-694 ETIPDHKDHAQR
+694 ETIPEHKDHALR
-706 LYNAGLCFQNARLVG
+706 LYNAGLCFQNARLIG

-735 KDNLAQRALFQIAS
+735 KDTLAQRALFQIAS

-782 NAYSFRIGLGEFDK
+782 NAYSFRIGLGEFEK
-796 AIEDMNSF
+796 AIEDMNAF
-804 VKYYGDKKPSDAA
+804 VKYYGDKKPADAA
-817 NVVFQMSEVYEKQ
+817 NVVFQMSEVFEKQ
-830 KKNEELAKHLDAY
+830 KKNDELAKHLDAY
-843 LKKWGAK
+843 LKKWGAR

-872 SQEGVN
+872 PQEGIN
-878 GACIKVDRVTMGGKQ
+878 GACMKIERVTMGGRAKVL
-893 SAFYRINQ
+893 AEINAK
-901 GIKDK
+901 IKDK

-926 TVFDRNAKVAA
+926 TVFDRNPKTAA
-937 EAQKHFSEVLH
+937 EGQKHFNEVIK
-948 LWNKGE
+948 LWAKGD
-954 AEKKLQSQ
+954 AERKLQSQ
-962 VPNPGEAAARDI
+962 VSNPGEAAARDV

-981 GAAFYQADQV
+981 GAVFYQAEQI

-1028 NKKFGAYLGDKV
+1028 NKKFMAYLTDKT

-1049 SADKKGA
+1049 SADKKGM
-1056 YDFVLDYHV
+1056 YDFVLDYKV

-1118 EPIEAK
+1118 EPIENK

-1148 CEVELNQMKPAEYPL
+1148 CEVELNQLKPAEYPL

>member
-1 MGMAIKDKEQ
+1 LG
-11 VMTCNRLFV
+11 VF
-20 RCASIGAFLVA
+20 FVA
-31 AAFGSQSASAADAK
+31 ATLGAQVSNAADAK
-45 FKKKEIEVAGGAQTA
+45 FKKKEIEVQGGAQTE
-60 LTKPQEPVKEQKKQ
+60 LTKPKEPVKEQQKQ
-74 TGPTL
+74 TGPTI
-79 TVDQFVGQQRDKINQ
+79 TVEDFVGKQKDKI
-94 ITDKQINYM
+94 IKVTDKQIKIM
-103 AQLIKTAP
+103 QDLIRTAP
-111 DDDPQKPDYLFR
+111 QDDPQKPDYYFR
-123 LGELYSEKQRFLS
+123 LGELFAETQRYFG
-136 FNARSLDQKV
+136 FQARSLDQKV
-146 FEAQEAKNSGQAA
+146 FEAEQAKNTSQA
-159 SLKQKQQQ
+159 SNLKNQQQ
-167 YEKAA
+167 QLEKKA
-172 EDASLKAVKSY
+172 ERLSLEAVKNY
-183 VAASKYPKYNRMDE
+183 VQASKYPKYNRMDE

-216 EFFHKLIK
+216 EFFHRLIK
-224 DYPNSKY
+224 DYPQSKY

-237 SFAEFYFQ
+237 SFAEYYFQ
-245 KGEMENAGKFY
+245 KGEMENALKFY
-256 QKVEQFPQSSVF
+256 EKVEQFPGSTVF
-268 GFALYKQGWVEINLG
+268 GFALYKKGWVEINLG
-283 NFKSAL
+283 NFKGAL
-289 EIFVKVIQLCQ
+289 EIFVKVIQLCRD
-300 NGKIPKNQAGPLE
+300 GKISKTQAGPLE

-325 RTPGASPDK
+325 RTPGASPDR

-347 PKMMESLAELY
+347 PKMLESLAELY

-378 ENSPRLCEWQ
+378 QDSPRLCEWQ

-406 ELKRLGNVYEAMV
+406 ELKRLGNVYEQIA
-419 KKTDVK
+419 KKEGVK
-425 KDVMAEC
+425 KDVLAEC
-432 KNTFHDTG
+432 KNSYHDTG

-467 KEFLSHFNAEKDTAE
+467 KEFLSHFSSEKDSAE
-482 ITFYYGEI
+482 MTFYYGEI
-490 LWQMNSWKEAA
+490 LWQMSAWKEAA
-501 ETYTHVVELDPK
+501 ETYTKVVELDPK

-529 NALNIDDSGEGV
+529 NALNISDSGDEV
-541 DKEKSKGGENAMKP
+541 DKDKAAQKDLKP
-555 RPIPEYQKKMIDA
+555 RQIPEYQKKMIGA

-595 YNHLEEAIKL
+595 YNHFDEAIKL
-605 FADIVDHHVNDDLA
+605 FQDIVDHHVNDELA

-631 ILKRYK
+631 VLKRYK
-637 ELLAT
+637 ELLQT
-642 VEKYLG
+642 VEKFLA

-661 MVMLKTDSLVV
+661 MVSLKTDSLVA

-681 NYKECGISFIAAA
+681 NYKECGISFVAAA

-706 LYNAGLCFQNARLVG
+706 LYNAGLCFQNARLIG
-721 QAIKAREQLIKDHP
+721 QAIKAREALIKDHP
-735 KDNLAQRALFQIAS
+735 KDILAQRALFQIAS

-770 FPGEKQAFTALG
+770 FPGEKQALTALG
-782 NAYSFRIGLGEFDK
+782 NAYAFRIGLGEFDK
-796 AIEDMNSF
+796 AVEDMNSF
-804 VKYYGDKKPSDAA
+804 VKYYGDKKPQDAA

-830 KKNEELAKHLDAY
+830 KKTDELVKHLDAY

-857 LAHFKLGELAWNKSC
+857 IAHFKLGEIAWNKSC

-878 GACIKVDRVTMGGKQ
+878 GACLKIDRVTMNGKTK
-893 SAFYRINQ
+893 AMYAINSK
-901 GIKDK
+901 IKDK

-926 TVFDRNAKVAA
+926 TVYDRSSKPAS
-937 EAQKHFSEVLH
+937 EGQKHFSEVLK
-948 LWNKGE
+948 LWAKGD
-954 AEKKLQSQ
+954 AEKKLSSQ
-962 VPNPGEAAARDI
+962 VPNAGEAAARDV

-981 GAAFYQADQV
+981 GAAFYQAEEV
-991 YEQFLKVKFPQGLDF
+991 YEKFLKTKFPQGLDF
-1006 QQPTQFDRPKVAEAK
+1006 QQPTQFDSKRVAEAK
-1021 KKKLEES
+1021 KKKFEDS
-1028 NKKFGAYLGDKV
+1028 QKKFMVYLTEKS
-1040 KLVEKLTGP
+1040 KLAERLAGP
-1049 SADKKGA
+1049 SAEKKGM
-1056 YDFVLDYHV
+1056 YDYVLDYHV

-1076 GQVYADFVNQLYTAE
+1076 GQVFADFVNQLYTAE

-1118 EPIEAK
+1118 EPIESK
-1124 AVFGYDL
+1124 AVVGYDL

-1141 FNEWSTM
+1141 FNEWSTL
-1148 CEVELNQMKPAEYPL
+1148 CEVELNQIKPSEYPL

-1173 VSTPITPAAV
+1173 ASTPITPAAV

-1190 VQIITK
+1190 LQVISNQ

>member
-1 MGMAIKDKEQ
+1 
-11 VMTCNRLFV
+11 MTRNRLFV
-20 RCASIGAFLVA
+20 RYVSLAAFCAAGAFGAQA
-31 AAFGSQSASAADAK
+31 ARAEAK
-45 FKKKEIEVAGGAQTA
+45 FKKKEIEVTSGQQTE
-60 LTKPQEPVKEQKKQ
+60 LTKPKEPAKEKKEQ

-79 TVDQFVGQQRDKINQ
+79 TVDAFVGQQRDKINK
-94 ITDKQINYM
+94 ITDKQIKYM
-103 AQLIKTAP
+103 LDLIRNSSE
-111 DDDPQKPDYLFR
+111 DDQQKPDYYFR
-123 LGELYSEKQRFLS
+123 LGELLAEKQR
-136 FNARSLDQKV
+136 NYTMDARALDQKI
-146 FEAQEAKNSGQAA
+146 FYAQQAKNSGLAA
-159 SLKQKQQQ
+159 SLKQKQQKS
-167 YEKAA
+167 EKDA
-172 EDASLKAVKSY
+172 ENTALQAVKSY
-183 VAASKYPKYNRMDE
+183 VSASKYPKYNRMDE

-216 EFFHKLIK
+216 EFFHRLIK
-224 DYPNSKY
+224 DYPQSKY

-245 KGEMENAGKFY
+245 KGDMENAGKFY
-256 QKVEQFPQSSVF
+256 EKVEQFPGSSVF
-268 GFALYKQGWVEINLG
+268 GFALYKKGWVEINLG
-283 NFKSAL
+283 NFKNAL

-318 DLVKAYG
+318 DVVKAYA
-325 RTPGASPDK
+325 RTPGAVPDK
-334 AWDFFQRMGGDYA
+334 AWDFFQRVGGDYA
-347 PKMMESLAELY
+347 PKMLESLAELY

-378 ENSPRLCEWQ
+378 EASPRLCEWQ

-396 SGGNKKDQVQ
+396 SAGNKKDQVQ
-406 ELKRLGNVYEAMV
+406 ELKRLGNVYEAML
-419 KKTDVK
+419 KKPDVK
-425 KDVMAEC
+425 KDVMTEC
-432 KNTFHDTG
+432 KNSFHDTG

-467 KEFLSHFNAEKDTAE
+467 KEFLSHFSQEKDTAE

-490 LWQMNSWKEAA
+490 LWQMQAWKEAA
-501 ETYTHVVELDPK
+501 ETYTKVVQLDPK

-529 NALNIDDSGEGV
+529 NALNISDSGEEV
-541 DKEKSKGGENAMKP
+541 DKDKSKEKDLKP
-555 RPIPEYQKKMIDA
+555 RTIPEYQKKMIEA

-581 LVKIKYRKARVFYD
+581 LTKIKYRKARVFYD
-595 YNHLEEAIKL
+595 YNHFDEAIVL
-605 FADIVDHHVNDDLA
+605 FADIVDHHVTDELA
-619 IYSANLLLDSLN
+619 IYSANLLLDCLN

-637 ELLAT
+637 DLLAT
-642 VEKYLG
+642 VEKYLA

-661 MVMLKTDSLVV
+661 MVSLKTDSLVA
-672 EAKQYEKDK
+672 EAKQYEKEK
-681 NYKECGISFIAAA
+681 NYKECALSFLAAA
-694 ETIPDHKDHAQR
+694 DTIPDHKDHAQR
-706 LYNAGLCFQNARLVG
+706 LYNAGLCFQNARLIG
-721 QAIKAREQLIKDHP
+721 QAIKAREQLAHDHP
-735 KDNLAQRALFQIAS
+735 KDILAQRALFQIAA

-761 KRYEEFAGK
+761 KRYEEFAK
-770 FPGEKQAFTALG
+770 QFPGEKQAFTALG
-782 NAYSFRIGLGEFDK
+782 NAYAFRIGLGEFDK
-796 AIEDMNSF
+796 AVDDMNSY
-804 VKYYGDKKPSDAA
+804 VKYYGDKKPADAA

-830 KKNEELAKHLDAY
+830 NKNDELARHLDAY

-857 LAHFKLGELAWNKSC
+857 LAHFKLGQLAWNKSC
-872 SQEGVN
+872 PQEGVN
-878 GACIKVDRVTMGGKQ
+878 GACLKVERVTMNGK
-893 SAFYRINQ
+893 AKALYEINSK
-901 GIKDK
+901 IKDK

-926 TVFDRNAKVAA
+926 TVYDRNSKAA
-937 EAQKHFSEVLH
+937 SEGQKHFDEVLK
-948 LWNKGE
+948 LWAHGD
-954 AEKKLQSQ
+954 AEKKLSSQ
-962 VPNPGEAAARDI
+962 VPNQGEAASRDV

-981 GAAFYQADQV
+981 GAAFYKAEQV

-1006 QQPTQFDRPKVAEAK
+1006 QQPTQFDSKRVAEAK
-1021 KKKLEES
+1021 KKKLEDS
-1028 NKKFGAYLGDKV
+1028 NKKFMVYLTEKS
-1040 KLVEKLTGP
+1040 KLAEKLAGP
-1049 SADKKGA
+1049 SADKKGM
-1056 YDFVLDYHV
+1056 YDFVLDYKV

-1076 GQVYADFVNQLYTAE
+1076 GQVFADFVNQLYTAE

-1118 EPIEAK
+1118 EPIESK
-1124 AVFGYDL
+1124 AVVGYDL

-1148 CEVELNQMKPAEYPL
+1148 CEVELNQLKPSEYPL

-1173 VSTPITPAAV
+1173 VSTPITPSAV
-1183 VSELPDD
+1183 VPELPDD
-1190 VQIITK
+1190 VQVLTKD

>member
-1 MGMAIKDKEQ
+1 
-11 VMTCNRLFV
+11 MTRNRLFV
-20 RCASIGAFLVA
+20 RTVSLAAFCTVA
-31 AAFGSQSASAADAK
+31 AYGAQVAQAQTPAQGQAK
-45 FKKKEIEVAGGAQTA
+45 FKKKEIEVSGGAQTE
-60 LTKPQEPVKEQKKQ
+60 LTKPKEPVKEQQKQ

-79 TVDQFVGQQRDKINQ
+79 TVEAFVGQQRDKINK
-94 ITDKQINYM
+94 ITKKQIKYM
-103 AQLIKTAP
+103 MDLIRNST
-111 DDDPQKPDYLFR
+111 DDDPQRPDYYFR
-123 LGELYSEKQRFLS
+123 LGELLADTQRNFTLD
-136 FNARSLDQKV
+136 ARSLDQKV
-146 FEAQEAKNSGQAA
+146 FEAQQAKNSGLAA

-167 YEKAA
+167 FEKEA
-172 EDASLKAVKSY
+172 EKMALEAVKSY
-183 VAASKYPKYNRMDE
+183 VSASKYPKYNRMDE

-216 EFFHKLIK
+216 EFFHRLIK
-224 DYPNSKY
+224 DFPQSKY

-237 SFAEFYFQ
+237 SFAEFYFG

-256 QKVEQFPQSSVF
+256 EKVEQFPQSSVF
-268 GFALYKQGWVEINLG
+268 GFALYKKGWVEINLG

-325 RTPGASPDK
+325 RTPGASPDR
-334 AWDFFQRMGGDYA
+334 AWEFFQRMGGDYA
-347 PKMMESLAELY
+347 PKMLESLAELY

-378 ENSPRLCEWQ
+378 AEGKESSRLCEWQ

-396 SGGNKKDQVQ
+396 SAGNKKDQVQ

-419 KKTDVK
+419 KKEGVK
-425 KDVMAEC
+425 KDVMSEC
-432 KNTFHDTG
+432 KNSFHDTG

-490 LWQMNSWKEAA
+490 LWQMASWKEAA

-529 NALNIDDSGEGV
+529 NALNIDDHGDSV
-541 DKEKSKGGENAMKP
+541 DKDKSKEKDLKP
-555 RPIPEYQKKMIDA
+555 RAIPEYQKKMIGA

-581 LVKIKYRKARVFYD
+581 LTKIKYRKARVFYD
-595 YNHLEEAIKL
+595 YNHFDEAIVL
-605 FADIVDHHVNDDLA
+605 FADIVDHHVTDELA
-619 IYSANLLLDSLN
+619 IYSANLLLDCLN
-631 ILKRYK
+631 ILKHYK

-642 VEKYLG
+642 VEKYLA

-661 MVMLKTDSLVV
+661 MVSLKTDSLVA
-672 EAKQYEKDK
+672 EAKQYEKEK
-681 NYKECGISFIAAA
+681 NYKECGISFVAAA

-735 KDNLAQRALFQIAS
+735 KDTLAQRALFQIAS

-796 AIEDMNSF
+796 AVEDMNSF

-830 KKNEELAKHLDAY
+830 SKTEELAKHLDAY

-857 LAHFKLGELAWNKSC
+857 LANFKLGEIAWKKSC
-872 SQEGVN
+872 PQEGVN
-878 GACIKVDRVTMGGKQ
+878 GACLKVDRVTMNGKAKALYQ
-893 SAFYRINQ
+893 INQ
-901 GIKDK
+901 GIKDR

-926 TVFDRNAKVAA
+926 TVYDRQKANADA
-937 EAQKHFSEVLH
+937 AQKRFSEVLH
-948 LWNKGE
+948 LWAHGD

-962 VPNPGEAAARDI
+962 VPNPGEAAARDV

-981 GAAFYQADQV
+981 GAAFYQAEQI
-991 YEQFLKVKFPQGLDF
+991 YEQFLKIKFPQGLDF
-1006 QQPTQFDRPKVAEAK
+1006 QQPTQFDSKKVAEAK
-1021 KKKLEES
+1021 KKKFEDS
-1028 NKKFGAYLGDKV
+1028 SKKFMAYLTDKT
-1040 KLVEKLTGP
+1040 KLAERLVGP
-1049 SADKKGA
+1049 TKEKKGM

-1065 AHWTIAASARI
+1065 AHWTIAGSARI
-1076 GQVYADFVNQLYTAE
+1076 GQIFADFVNQLYTAE

-1118 EPIEAK
+1118 EPIESK

-1136 TKESW
+1136 TEQSW

-1148 CEVELNQMKPAEYPL
+1148 CEVELNQLKPSEYPL

-1173 VSTPITPAAV
+1173 VSTPITPSAV

-1190 VQIITK
+1190 VQVTSK

>member
-1 MGMAIKDKEQ
+1 
-11 VMTCNRLFV
+11 MTSNRRFA
-20 RCASIGAFLVA
+20 RYASLGVFFVA
-31 AAFGSQSASAADAK
+31 ATLGAQVSNAADAK
-45 FKKKEIEVAGGAQTA
+45 FKKKEIEVQGGAQTE
-60 LTKPQEPVKEQKKQ
+60 LTKPKEPVKEQQKQ
-74 TGPTL
+74 TGPTI
-79 TVDQFVGQQRDKINQ
+79 TVEDFVGKQKDKI
-94 ITDKQINYM
+94 IKVTDKQIKIM
-103 AQLIKTAP
+103 QDLIRTAP
-111 DDDPQKPDYLFR
+111 QDDPQKPDYYFR
-123 LGELYSEKQRFLS
+123 LGELFAETQRYFG
-136 FNARSLDQKV
+136 FQARSLDQKV
-146 FEAQEAKNSGQAA
+146 FEAEQAKNTSQA
-159 SLKQKQQQ
+159 SNLKNQQQ
-167 YEKAA
+167 QLEKKA
-172 EDASLKAVKSY
+172 ERLSLEAVKNY
-183 VAASKYPKYNRMDE
+183 VQASKYPKYNRMDE

-216 EFFHKLIK
+216 EFFHRLIK
-224 DYPNSKY
+224 DYPQSKY

-237 SFAEFYFQ
+237 SFAEYYFQ
-245 KGEMENAGKFY
+245 KGEMENALKFY
-256 QKVEQFPQSSVF
+256 EKVEQFPGSTVF
-268 GFALYKQGWVEINLG
+268 GFALYKKGWVEINLG
-283 NFKSAL
+283 NFKGAL
-289 EIFVKVIQLCQ
+289 EIFVKVIQLCRD
-300 NGKIPKNQAGPLE
+300 GKISKTQAGPLE

-325 RTPGASPDK
+325 RTPGASPDR

-347 PKMMESLAELY
+347 PKMLESLAELY

-378 ENSPRLCEWQ
+378 QDSPRLCEWQ

-406 ELKRLGNVYEAMV
+406 ELKRLGNVYEQIA
-419 KKTDVK
+419 KKEGVK
-425 KDVMAEC
+425 KDVLAEC
-432 KNTFHDTG
+432 KNSYHDTG

-467 KEFLSHFNAEKDTAE
+467 KEFLSHFSSEKDSAE
-482 ITFYYGEI
+482 MTFYYGEI
-490 LWQMNSWKEAA
+490 LWQMSAWKEAA
-501 ETYTHVVELDPK
+501 ETYTKVVELDPK

-529 NALNIDDSGEGV
+529 NALNISDSGDEV
-541 DKEKSKGGENAMKP
+541 DKDKAAQKDLKP
-555 RPIPEYQKKMIDA
+555 RQIPEYQKKMIGA

-595 YNHLEEAIKL
+595 YNHFDEAIKL
-605 FADIVDHHVNDDLA
+605 FQDIVDHHVNDELA

-631 ILKRYK
+631 VLKRYK
-637 ELLAT
+637 ELLQT
-642 VEKYLG
+642 VEKFLA

-661 MVMLKTDSLVV
+661 MVSLKTDSLVA

-681 NYKECGISFIAAA
+681 NYKECGISFVAAA

-706 LYNAGLCFQNARLVG
+706 LYNAGLCFQNARLIG
-721 QAIKAREQLIKDHP
+721 QAIKAREALIKDHP
-735 KDNLAQRALFQIAS
+735 KDILAQRALFQIAS

-770 FPGEKQAFTALG
+770 FPGEKQALTALG
-782 NAYSFRIGLGEFDK
+782 NAYAFRIGLGEFDK
-796 AIEDMNSF
+796 AVEDMNSF
-804 VKYYGDKKPSDAA
+804 VKYYGDKKPQDAA

-830 KKNEELAKHLDAY
+830 KKTDELVKHLDAY

-857 LAHFKLGELAWNKSC
+857 IAHFKLGEIAWNKSC

-878 GACIKVDRVTMGGKQ
+878 GACLKIDRVTMNGKTK
-893 SAFYRINQ
+893 AMYAINSK
-901 GIKDK
+901 IKDK

-926 TVFDRNAKVAA
+926 TVYDRSSKPAS
-937 EAQKHFSEVLH
+937 EGQKHFSEVLK
-948 LWNKGE
+948 LWAKGD
-954 AEKKLQSQ
+954 AEKKLSSQ
-962 VPNPGEAAARDI
+962 VPNAGEAAARDV

-981 GAAFYQADQV
+981 GAAFYQAEEV
-991 YEQFLKVKFPQGLDF
+991 YEKFLKTKFPQGLDF
-1006 QQPTQFDRPKVAEAK
+1006 QQPTQFDSKRVAEAK
-1021 KKKLEES
+1021 KKKFEDS
-1028 NKKFGAYLGDKV
+1028 QKKFMVYLTEKS
-1040 KLVEKLTGP
+1040 KLAERLAGP
-1049 SADKKGA
+1049 SAEKKGM
-1056 YDFVLDYHV
+1056 YDYVLDYHV

-1076 GQVYADFVNQLYTAE
+1076 GQVFADFVNQLYTAE

-1118 EPIEAK
+1118 EPIESK
-1124 AVFGYDL
+1124 AVVGYDL

-1141 FNEWSTM
+1141 FNEWSTL
-1148 CEVELNQMKPAEYPL
+1148 CEVELNQIKPSEYPL

-1173 VSTPITPAAV
+1173 ASTPITPAAV

-1190 VQIITK
+1190 LQVISNQ